1 MPYWGGGGISCGC
14 PAADR
19 LQKLLG
25 RPSVSP
31 NGTPRAASVLTA
43 SGEAPEISHRK
54 VRRSEGLNCS
64 PRHSARNTAS
74 DCAGEWSSK
83 RKSQF
88 GSELTFPRSKK
99 VSSVPNS
106 LFFLREATWW
116 PASAAPTGWNGCTF
130 QQRGTHARA
139 SAKMPAASARS
150 SSDGGIAF
158 GSERRPRRPRDAT
171 AASAIWAADWQPK
184 MRGIFGRLHVGSPI
198 EIREGRTA
206 STARS
211 PPIDARARRRR

>member
-1 MPYWGGGGISCGC
+1 MAGVLSISSQGRQHACSRARKRARAKKVARMPYWGGGGISCGC

-64 PRHSARNTAS
+64 PRHTAS

-83 RKSQF
+83 RKSEF
-88 GSELTFPRSKK
+88 GSELTFQRSKK

-116 PASAAPTGWNGCTF
+116 PASAARRDG
-130 QQRGTHARA
+130 RGVRF
-139 SAKMPAASARS
+139 SREERVLELLRRCRPLRRVLPRM
-150 SSDGGIAF
+150 GLGIAF
-158 GSERRPRRPRDAT
+158 GSERRPGRPRDAT
-171 AASAIWAADWQPK
+171 VASAI
-184 MRGIFGRLHVGSPI
+184 
-198 EIREGRTA
+198 
-206 STARS
+206 
-211 PPIDARARRRR
+211 